1 MHSRDRT
8 RARVKLHKDYNTWG
22 WEIEGWALYD
32 ANGDILQHLLYFIVL
47 QLLCEW
53 YRCPVQEVTSCHM

>member
-32 ANGDILQHLLYFIVL
+32 ANGDILQHSFVLHRPSIIV
-47 QLLCEW
+47 
-53 YRCPVQEVTSCHM
+53 